1 MSGWRSYRDRGG
13 EGGPEKLT
21 ILVVDDER
29 RILESLAELLG
40 DRYRVLT
47 AGSGDQ
53 ALAVFARER
62 PELVLCDQ
70 RMPGSS
76 GIDTLKRMREIEP
89 GTIRMLLTGYSD
101 IEVVIEAVNE
111 QVLHRYVTKPWV
123 NEELLGV
130 VEEGAKRYLEE
141 SGLIGPDSGILF

>member
-1 MSGWRSYRDRGG
+1 MSGWKSYRDKG
-13 EGGPEKLT
+13 EDGRPVKLT
-21 ILVVDDER
+21 LLIVDDER
-29 RILESLAELLG
+29 RIVESLVELFG

-47 AGSGDQ
+47 ATGGDE
-53 ALAVFARER
+53 ALSVFGRER

-76 GIDTLKRMREIEP
+76 GIDILKRMRDMEP

-111 QVLHRYVTKPWV
+111 QVLHRYITKPWV
-123 NEELLGV
+123 NDELLAV
-130 VEEGAKRYLEE
+130 VEEGAQRYLEE
-141 SGLIGPDSGILF
+141 SGLTGPDSGILF